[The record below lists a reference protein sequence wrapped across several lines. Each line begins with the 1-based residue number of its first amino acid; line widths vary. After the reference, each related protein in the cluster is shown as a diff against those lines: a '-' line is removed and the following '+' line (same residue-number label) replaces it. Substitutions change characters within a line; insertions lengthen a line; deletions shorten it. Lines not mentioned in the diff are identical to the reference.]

1 MSQHLSPDL
10 ARQILN
16 EANDLGVTVEEY
28 LRLIINQRNLQPGI
42 PEVSLPEL
50 DGLFDNLAVPGLRT
64 LPEDFSR
71 ADIYRD
77 HD

>member
-1 MSQHLSPDL
+1 MSEHLSLDL
-10 ARQILN
+10 AKQILN
-16 EANDLGVTVEEY
+16 EASELGVTVEEY
-28 LRLIINQRNLQPGI
+28 LRLIIDQRNAKPET
-42 PEVSLPEL
+42 PEVSLSEL
-50 DGLFDNLAVPGLRT
+50 DGLFDTLAATGLRT

>member
-1 MSQHLSPDL
+1 MSEHLSPDL
-10 ARQILN
+10 AKQILN
-16 EANDLGVTVEEY
+16 EASDLGLTVEEY
-28 LRLIINQRNLQPGI
+28 LRLIINQRNPQPEI
-42 PEVSLPEL
+42 LEASVSEL
-50 DGLFDNLAVPGLRT
+50 DGFFNNLAVPGLQT

>member
-10 ARQILN
+10 ARQILD
-16 EANDLGVTVEEY
+16 EANDLGLSVEDY
-28 LRLIINQRNLQPGI
+28 LRLIINQRNPQPRI
-42 PEVSLPEL
+42 PEVLPSEL
-50 DGLFDNLAVPGLRT
+50 DRLFDNLAAPGLRT